1 MDNEHDNLFFYS
13 LNEINKL
20 YIHFILNLSDI
31 NFKESSILLLKY

>member
-20 YIHFILNLSDI
+20 YIHYFLYLIYQILISKNLQ
-31 NFKESSILLLKY
+31 YYY